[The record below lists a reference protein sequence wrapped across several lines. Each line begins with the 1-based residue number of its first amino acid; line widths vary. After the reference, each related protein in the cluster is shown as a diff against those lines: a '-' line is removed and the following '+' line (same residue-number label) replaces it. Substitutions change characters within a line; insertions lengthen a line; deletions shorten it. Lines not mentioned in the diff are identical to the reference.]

1 MATTTT
7 TTTTDTTNIETTFRE
22 LNEQISK
29 YKPVS
34 INLDT
39 AQARLDY
46 TNLNISSI
54 NLQTMILSII
64 LVIFI
69 TIAFITHLSN

>member
-7 TTTTDTTNIETTFRE
+7 SDVELTFRE
-22 LNEQISK
+22 LEEQITK

-46 TNLNISSI
+46 TNLDVSSI

>member
-1 MATTTT
+1 MVATTTT
-7 TTTTDTTNIETTFRE
+7 DVELTFSE
-22 LNEQISK
+22 LKEQITNF
-29 YKPVS
+29 KPVS

-46 TNLNISSI
+46 TNLNVSSI

>member
-1 MATTTT
+1 MSTPT
-7 TTTTDTTNIETTFRE
+7 TTTTDVEVTFRE
-22 LNEQISK
+22 LKEQITNF
-29 YKPVS
+29 KPGS

-46 TNLNISSI
+46 TNLNVSSI

>member
-1 MATTTT
+1 MTATTTS
-7 TTTTDTTNIETTFRE
+7 DIELTFSE
-22 LNEQISK
+22 LNEQITNF
-29 YKPVS
+29 KPVS

-46 TNLNISSI
+46 TNLNVSSI

>member
-1 MATTTT
+1 MVATTTT
-7 TTTTDTTNIETTFRE
+7 DVELTFRE
-22 LNEQISK
+22 LKEQIDK
-29 YKPVS
+29 FKPES

-46 TNLNISSI
+46 TNLNVSSI